1 MSTPVLLRRSVVLTA
16 IGSGSLRSGLGDLT
30 SGCFRLHPSVIG
42 WSFMSVDRA
51 NFCAGA
57 VNGSV
62 GFRRL
67 TQPALMW
74 MSTSSIENGV
84 AGFKRVFDGVAFFG
98 CLRYVPCS
106 PTLKVLFLKTVDP
119 VFFDILDLVD
129 YEAVMLWPMILI
141 PGLRSVFGQPLVL
154 LVTIRCEVLML

>member
-1 MSTPVLLRRSVVLTA
+1 
-16 IGSGSLRSGLGDLT
+16 
-30 SGCFRLHPSVIG
+30 
-42 WSFMSVDRA
+42 
-51 NFCAGA
+51 
-57 VNGSV
+57 
-62 GFRRL
+62 
-67 TQPALMW
+67 MW

-129 YEAVMLWPMILI
+129 YEAVMFECLLDPRLRLVGC
-141 PGLRSVFGQPLVL
+141 GL
-154 LVTIRCEVLML
+154 